1 MVADVASSDMRVRI
15 SSQLA
20 RGVAECLVCLD
31 RVKQVAPT
39 WDCHSCYQVIF
50 KNIFSSYSRTGPLN
64 MITYFPGL
72 SPELYQ
78 EVGKVSSGDKRGLE
92 MSWMPGGEQSGAH

>member
-1 MVADVASSDMRVRI
+1 MIEDVASSDMRVRI

-50 KNIFSSYSRTGPLN
+50 INNVLLRQNRFPRYS
-64 MITYFPGL
+64 I
-72 SPELYQ
+72 
-78 EVGKVSSGDKRGLE
+78 
-92 MSWMPGGEQSGAH
+92 